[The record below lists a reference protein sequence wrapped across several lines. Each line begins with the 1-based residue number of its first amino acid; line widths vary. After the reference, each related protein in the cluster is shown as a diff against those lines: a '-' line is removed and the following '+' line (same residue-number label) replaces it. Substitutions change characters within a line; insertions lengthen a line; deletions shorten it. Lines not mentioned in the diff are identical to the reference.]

1 MKLSKLL
8 ILLMCVLML
17 FASSCDSQLE
27 SDNPTPEPTETDMPE
42 EKNTIL
48 YQLPTQTPQ
57 QMMSYV
63 IITKDESCIVID
75 GGNTGDGNYLLNFLK
90 EKTGKEKP
98 EIDAWFFS
106 HAHSDHVNA
115 FIALVNQKKDEFAVK
130 KIYYNFPSKEFV
142 RTFDSS
148 SVIETMDNFHAAVEK
163 LDNTEVIIP
172 QEGDRFDIGSVEFE
186 ILMVQDEEANFM
198 RNGNVVNNSCMIFRM
213 KVEEQTVLFL
223 GDTGVEQ
230 GIMLLVKHRD
240 YLKSDMVQMAHHGQ
254 NGVNKK
260 VYETINPSVCLWPT
274 PAWLYNNDN
283 GGGYDSGPWLTIE
296 VRGWME
302 ELGVKHHF
310 VDKDGLHEIVFPFE
324 LD

>member
-1 MKLSKLL
+1 MRFSRYLA
-8 ILLMCVLML
+8 LLMCFLML
-17 FASSCDSQLE
+17 FASSCDS
-27 SDNPTPEPTETDMPE
+27 NPEPAPDPTEAPE
-42 EKNTIL
+42 ERHTVL

-63 IITKDESCIVID
+63 IITKEDHCIVID
-75 GGNTGDGNYLLNFLK
+75 GGNVGDGNYLLDFLK

-115 FIALVNQKKDEFAVK
+115 FVTLVNNKKDEFVVK

-142 RTFDSS
+142 KIYDRSAST
-148 SVIETMDNFHAAVEK
+148 IETMDKFHASLEK
-163 LDNTEVIIP
+163 LENTEIIIP
-172 QEGDRFDIGSVEFE
+172 QEGDKFNIGSVDFE
-186 ILMVQDEEANFM
+186 ILMVQDESANFM
-198 RNGNVVNNSCMIFRM
+198 RNSNVVNNSSMIFRM
-213 KVEEQTVLFL
+213 KIEEQTVLIL
-223 GDTGVEQ
+223 GDAGVEQ
-230 GIMLLVKHRD
+230 GIQLYIKHRD

-302 ELGVKHHF
+302 QLGVKHHF
-310 VDKDGLHEIVFPFE
+310 IDKDGLHEIEFPFN